1 MKELDLLKFYPKSTR
16 KFYFKKRRKLSGGG
30 FINLDRNHFNDRDLL
45 IEYSMISRAREF
57 GYEYFD
63 GDRMYGYGGYF
74 YKKKYWHKTAKHII
88 DHYGLESGMTILD
101 IGCAKGYLLYEIKKI
116 NPEILISGIDISNYA
131 IENAKEEVVP
141 YLIQGSAHDLP
152 YESNIFDL
160 VISINT
166 IDHLD
171 LKYCEKSIHEIERV
185 KKTNAKSFYDNPPKY
200 WKKTDYKRSIK
211 ESVLEEGIFKTKSL
225 YLTFPKP
232 GWETI
237 GGYLMK
243 ALGIVT
249 GVFTN
254 AQEAIDVVRKKENR
268 IDPPLNELVIGSHGD
283 GQQLLMGGGSEGLP
297 VNDLLRE
304 VKGFVGSDTTVFF
317 TACYGADFLKQL
329 CLASSELN
337 GHRVYGA
344 AGIYNY
350 ISNTAQKGFYSCQM
364 SPRQHN
370 EFYNDS
376 EKFNIVFGS
385 DKSNDYLINKGFCK
399 RESNAPIN
407 WVKNI
412 WT

>member
-1 MKELDLLKFYPKSTR
+1 MNITDAITGYFNKEWKNNISNAPKDGNLVADLSGFIGLIRDMKLSVHPID
-16 KFYFKKRRKLSGGG
+16 KKRLVVK
-30 FINLDRNHFNDRDLL
+30 
-45 IEYSMISRAREF
+45 
-57 GYEYFD
+57 GYEYVGP
-63 GDRMYGYGGYF
+63 GDLNLDVYF
-74 YKKKYWHKTAKHII
+74 
-88 DHYGLESGMTILD
+88 S
-101 IGCAKGYLLYEIKKI
+101 
-116 NPEILISGIDISNYA
+116 
-131 IENAKEEVVP
+131 V
-141 YLIQGSAHDLP
+141 
-152 YESNIFDL
+152 
-160 VISINT
+160 
-166 IDHLD
+166 DHLVNIPID
-171 LKYCEKSIHEIERV
+171 QYLVAGEVLIPWLQKSFLRYFGFDIYRDFADIVITFYDMQGDYDEYVVDV
-185 KKTNAKSFYDNPPKY
+185 KDTNVKSFYDNPPKY
-200 WKKTDYKRSIK
+200 WKETDKKNNLR
-211 ESVLEEGIFKTKSL
+211 ESVLEEGLFKTKSL

-254 AQEAIDVVRKKENR
+254 TQEAIDVVRKKKKR
-268 IDPPLNELVIGSHGD
+268 IDAPLKELVIGSHGD
-283 GQQLLMGGGSEGLP
+283 GQHLLMGGGSKGLP

-304 VKGFVGSDTTVFF
+304 VKSLVGSDTTVFF

-385 DKSNDYLINKGFCK
+385 DKSNDYLIQKGFCK
-399 RESNAPIN
+399 RESKAPIN

>member
-1 MKELDLLKFYPKSTR
+1 MGHINAIDAVIDYFNKNWKNLIGNSPVDGDLVADLSGFIGHIR
-16 KFYFKKRRKLSGGG
+16 DMKLSVHPVTMKRLVVG
-30 FINLDRNHFNDRDLL
+30 
-45 IEYSMISRAREF
+45 
-57 GYEYFD
+57 GYEYVGPGDIHLDVYFD
-63 GDRMYGYGGYF
+63 VD
-74 YKKKYWHKTAKHII
+74 HILQLPI
-88 DHYGLESGMTILD
+88 DHYLVADKVLIPWLQKSVLRYFGYNLFADFAD
-101 IGCAKGYLLYEIKKI
+101 IVVGFYDMVGSYDEF
-116 NPEILISGIDISNYA
+116 SV
-131 IENAKEEVVP
+131 EV
-141 YLIQGSAHDLP
+141 G
-152 YESNIFDL
+152 
-160 VISINT
+160 
-166 IDHLD
+166 
-171 LKYCEKSIHEIERV
+171 
-185 KKTNAKSFYDNPPKY
+185 KTNTKSFYDNPPKY

-249 GVFTN
+249 GVFSNT
-254 AQEAIDVVRKKENR
+254 QEAIDVVRKKKKR

-283 GQQLLMGGGSEGLP
+283 GQHLLMGGGSEGLP

-304 VKGFVGSDTTVFF
+304 VKGLVGSDTTVFF

-344 AGIYNY
+344 AGVYNY
-350 ISNTAQKGFYSCQM
+350 ISNSAQKGFYSCQM

-385 DKSNDYLINKGFCK
+385 DKSNDYLIQKGFCRK
-399 RESNAPIN
+399 ESKAPIN

>member
-185 KKTNAKSFYDNPPKY
+185 KKTNAKSFISVNS
-200 WKKTDYKRSIK
+200 WRNEQEK
-211 ESVLEEGIFKTKSL
+211 EN
-225 YLTFPKP
+225 LTFWNLVSK
-232 GWETI
+232 TI
-237 GGYLMK
+237 MSVEDWK
-243 ALGIVT
+243 
-249 GVFTN
+249 
-254 AQEAIDVVRKKENR
+254 
-268 IDPPLNELVIGSHGD
+268 
-283 GQQLLMGGGSEGLP
+283 
-297 VNDLLRE
+297 
-304 VKGFVGSDTTVFF
+304 FF
-317 TACYGADFLKQL
+317 F
-329 CLASSELN
+329 E
-337 GHRVYGA
+337 
-344 AGIYNY
+344 
-350 ISNTAQKGFYSCQM
+350 
-364 SPRQHN
+364 
-370 EFYNDS
+370 
-376 EKFNIVFGS
+376 
-385 DKSNDYLINKGFCK
+385 KSNYTGDYYWFIA
-399 RESNAPIN
+399 E
-407 WVKNI
+407 
-412 WT
+412 